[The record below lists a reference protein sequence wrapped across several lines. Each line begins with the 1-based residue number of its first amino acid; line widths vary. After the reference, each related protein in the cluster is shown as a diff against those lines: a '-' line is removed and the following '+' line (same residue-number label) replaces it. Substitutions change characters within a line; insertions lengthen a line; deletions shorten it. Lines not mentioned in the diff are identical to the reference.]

1 MFTVFGLVR
10 FEKKHAHPEETP
22 YCDAAYR
29 SERCYSLR
37 LCVFLVSRVS
47 CLGLKKALKK
57 RDTLTFTPD
66 TAPNVVSRFLSLSLS
81 LSLSVG
87 ERECEREKRRRER
100 ERERERESVQQL
112 GWVGE

>member
-1 MFTVFGLVR
+1 M
-10 FEKKHAHPEETP
+10 
-22 YCDAAYR
+22 
-29 SERCYSLR
+29 
-37 LCVFLVSRVS
+37 S

-100 ERERERESVQQL
+100 ERERERIGATVRL
-112 GWVGE
+112 GRGVDRIRSD